1 MECIGSDHR
10 SDFIGKLIDTASGQG
25 DLLITLAVATIGGLV
40 ALVLQITL
48 HNQSKDGETI
58 SLSRVWIMLVS
69 LGSLGV
75 SVFVGYLYQ
84 GGLMNTLPV
93 LYAMKIDC
101 SKVLMQQGSETLDAL
116 VRASQIQFFTFLIG
130 VAGASAFILLNSRA
144 VFPRRAKCC

>member
-1 MECIGSDHR
+1 MECIGSDYR

-75 SVFVGYLYQ
+75 SVFVGYLFQ

-101 SKVLMQQGSETLDAL
+101 SEVLMQQGSETLDAL